1 MSPAEASSC
10 ALRSALAIET
20 FCAETL
26 LCKSAALAK
35 FRMAGIR
42 VGSAITVHFPGQ
54 FSRVFLRM
62 DIALWGNS
70 FSNALH
76 VRLVSKADFGETSA
90 LEGFRALRD
99 VRCVSAIHTKG
110 DVRLPQ

>member
-1 MSPAEASSC
+1 MSPTEASSS

-26 LCKSAALAK
+26 SCKSAALAK
-35 FRMAGIR
+35 FRMDGIM

-54 FSRVFLRM
+54 FSRVFLP
-62 DIALWGNS
+62 DGYCPLWKFLLQCAACPLGI
-70 FSNALH
+70 
-76 VRLVSKADFGETSA
+76 KADFGETSA
-90 LEGFRALRD
+90 FEGFRALRG

>member
-1 MSPAEASSC
+1 MSPTEASSC

-35 FRMAGIR
+35 FRMAGIM

-54 FSRVFLRM
+54 FSRVFLP
-62 DIALWGNS
+62 DGYCPLGKFLLQCAACPLGIYQ
-70 FSNALH
+70 
-76 VRLVSKADFGETSA
+76 RLTLGKLPLLKVFGPYAMS
-90 LEGFRALRD
+90 D
-99 VRCVSAIHTKG
+99 VCLQYTPKG
-110 DVRLPQ
+110 T

>member
-1 MSPAEASSC
+1 MSPTEASSS
-10 ALRSALAIET
+10 ALRSAVAIET

-35 FRMAGIR
+35 FRMAGIM

-54 FSRVFLRM
+54 FSRVFLP
-62 DIALWGNS
+62 DGYCPLGK
-70 FSNALH
+70 FLLHALH

-90 LEGFRALRD
+90 FEGFRALRD